1 MKVYANGTVHFDVK
15 NRNVGLKVIWNY
27 QAPEGSGDTFI
38 SVVKGTKAILKTIQ
52 NKEQNFAKQLYAQ
65 KSEGLDENEFSD
77 NLQKAIEKIQTT
89 YPFMSASPTSTKGEY
104 LINIPVE
111 NREGHESHFKYVA
124 ESFFN
129 FLVSR
134 DMPAWEKTNTLAKYY
149 ITTKAVEV
157 ATDW

>member
-1 MKVYANGTVHFDVK
+1 
-15 NRNVGLKVIWNY
+15 
-27 QAPEGSGDTFI
+27 
-38 SVVKGTKAILKTIQ
+38 
-52 NKEQNFAKQLYAQ
+52 
-65 KSEGLDENEFSD
+65 
-77 NLQKAIEKIQTT
+77 
-89 YPFMSASPTSTKGEY
+89 MSASPTSTKGEY